1 MPPKRKLQGIGAKYN
16 AAKKAKTK
24 KTSSN
29 PYGTGWKKSDKY
41 GGKGM
46 EALLY
51 EAERRAKSAVQ
62 KEVNKNIETQYSQ
75 AMVTMTH
82 TPDKQRVGWDLCGL
96 NLNGTRFDPDQA
108 MVFNLGYLSQQG
120 SALTPGYRIGQR
132 INCKHIRVVVSGNLP
147 QISSDCTYKW
157 RIIRRK
163 TDQPGQL
170 AYASPTLTSMT
181 SLELFKPLTD
191 GPFAASSQYGEEGS
205 AQNPFPYFSS
215 ANRQNTEHW
224 TFCQGGLGSKYMKGH
239 PITVDTDENTTEDQ
253 KYVASFCESMYFTID
268 NEWEFVS
275 RTGSD
280 IKGGNYFFVLWREGG
295 PDFTQYSSDP
305 HLLAQLGHMQ
315 LKVFFEL
322 AYKDG

>member
-1 MPPKRKLQGIGAKYN
+1 MPPKRKLQGIGAKA
-16 AAKKAKTK
+16 AAKKQKTK

-46 EALLY
+46 EAILY
-51 EAERRAKSAVQ
+51 EAERRAKDAVQ

-75 AMVTMTH
+75 AMVTLTH
-82 TPDKQRVGWDLCGL
+82 APNKPTTGWDLCGL
-96 NLNGTRFDPDQA
+96 NLNNNAFDPDQA

-120 SALTPGYRIGQR
+120 SAMTPGYRIGQR
-132 INCKHIRVVVSGNLP
+132 INCKWIRIVVSGNLP

-163 TDQPGQL
+163 NDQAGQL
-170 AYASPTLTSMT
+170 SYAIPTLESMT
-181 SLELFKPLTD
+181 ELGLFKPVSD
-191 GPFAASSQYGEEGS
+191 GPFATSSNFGERGS
-205 AQNPFPYFSS
+205 AKNPFPYFSS
-215 ANRQNTEHW
+215 ANRQNTEAW
-224 TFCQGGLGSKYMKGH
+224 TFCQGGGGSKYLKGN
-239 PITVDTDENTTEDQ
+239 PILVDTDPETSQDE
-253 KYVASFCESMYFTID
+253 KYVASFCESMYFYID
-268 NEWEFVS
+268 NEWEFVT

-295 PDFTQYSSDP
+295 PDFTQYASDP
-305 HLLAQLGHMQ
+305 HLLSQLGQMQ